1 MIIENVIIALI
12 IAVLGP
18 VITILIKYKLKNI
31 KKTKESLRNHI
42 FFNEIAYMIDVTSW
56 KIDYEHNPI
65 RSAMVRKFIRIKLKA
80 IERNYKKLV
89 DDIIDG
95 KEIDISEYNNILTK
109 IVVEYEREA
118 RDKKIPQVFI
128 NKFSQW
134 HTPKIKQIREITEFI
149 VRSSIYDD
157 TVEKTSAILDI
168 ILMVLHL
175 TLMDADNTLN
185 NMNGDL
191 DNVLKEM
198 RVNDFIY

>member
-65 RSAMVRKFIRIKLKA
+65 RSSMVRKFIRIKLKA

-95 KEIDISEYNNILTK
+95 KEIDIFEYNNILTK

-198 RVNDFIY
+198 RVNDFI